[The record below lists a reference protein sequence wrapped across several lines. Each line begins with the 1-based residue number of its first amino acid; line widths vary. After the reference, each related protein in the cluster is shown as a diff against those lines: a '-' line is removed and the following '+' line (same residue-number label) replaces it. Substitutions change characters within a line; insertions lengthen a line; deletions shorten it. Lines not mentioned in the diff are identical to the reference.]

1 MSKYDF
7 NDDTLA
13 YSQLKK
19 KCGSN
24 HAKSGLMLDRFIQSW
39 KLNGARMANWYVP
52 IDNYG
57 VTREYAYLSFWLAK

>member
-1 MSKYDF
+1 
-7 NDDTLA
+7 
-13 YSQLKK
+13 
-19 KCGSN
+19 
-24 HAKSGLMLDRFIQSW
+24 MLDRFIQSW